1 MANLRTPLY
10 DWHVAHQARM
20 VPFGGWDMPVQYA
33 GVIAEH
39 KAVRTGAGLFDVSHM
54 GRLSF
59 AGPGAMDLIQKV
71 WTNNAAT
78 MKDGQVRYGLVCNE
92 SGGTLDDILVYRWPY
107 GWAMV
112 VNASN
117 RDKIVGWLNQHR
129 GTLDVQ
135 IQDQTLD
142 TAMLAVQGPKAV
154 ALCAGMFEAD
164 PARLKYYF
172 ATPTRYKGK
181 QCVVSRTGYTGEDG
195 LEIMVSK
202 AQAVELADDLVTRGA
217 VPCGLGARDTLR
229 LEAGMP
235 LYGHELN
242 ETINPVQA
250 GLGWAVKV
258 DKGDF
263 IGRDELTN
271 AIDDAGKVP
280 ERIGLELEGKRAARE
295 GCQILVG
302 EKAPM
307 GIVTSGSYA
316 PTLDKSI
323 AMGYVAAKV
332 AFPGTSLLVDIRG
345 SLTPA
350 RVVSLP
356 FYKRPK

>member
-1 MANLRTPLY
+1 
-10 DWHVAHQARM
+10 
-20 VPFGGWDMPVQYA
+20 
-33 GVIAEH
+33 
-39 KAVRTGAGLFDVSHM
+39 
-54 GRLSF
+54 
-59 AGPGAMDLIQKV
+59 
-71 WTNNAAT
+71 
-78 MKDGQVRYGLVCNE
+78 
-92 SGGTLDDILVYRWPY
+92 
-107 GWAMV
+107 V

-117 RDKIVGWLNQHR
+117 REKIVGWLNEHK
-129 GTLDVQ
+129 GALDVQ
-135 IQDQTLD
+135 VQDQTLD

-164 PARLKYYF
+164 PAQLKYYF
-172 ATPTRYKGK
+172 AAPTRYKGK
-181 QCVVSRTGYTGEDG
+181 GCVVSRTGYTGEDG

-202 AQAVELADDLVTRGA
+202 DQAVGLADELVGRGA

-258 DKGDF
+258 DKGEF
-263 IGRDELTN
+263 VGREAL
-271 AIDDAGKVP
+271 ASAVEDAGQVSA
-280 ERIGLELEGKRAARE
+280 RVGLELEGKRAARE
-295 GCQILVG
+295 GCPVLAG

-316 PTLDKSI
+316 PWLDRSI
-323 AMGYVAAKV
+323 AMGYVAAAV
-332 AFPGTSLLVDIRG
+332 AAPGTGLLVDIRG

-350 RVVSLP
+350 KVVPLP
-356 FYKRPK
+356 FYKRPKG